1 MLYYLFNFLEYK
13 YQIPGAG
20 LFQYIS
26 FRAAFALIFS
36 LIISIFFGKKIIKIL
51 ILNNIGEKVRILGLK
66 DETKKKWYTY
76 YGWNYY
82 NNRYNLTGTFIFQIQ

>member
-1 MLYYLFNFLEYK
+1 MLYYLFNFLEYN

-36 LIISIFFGKKIIKIL
+36 LIISIFFGRKIIKIL
-51 ILNNIGEKVRILGLK
+51 TINKIGEKVRILGLK
-66 DETKKKWYTY
+66 DETKKKWHSY
-76 YGWNYY
+76 YGWNYN
-82 NNRYNLTGTFIFQIQ
+82 NNRYNHTRTFIFKV